1 MALAR
6 GGGQPSG
13 AERLAAWLAPPLGR
27 IGSRCRW
34 AVRARLEGLIPS
46 SAAMSGRVRCRSRYW
61 PQPPFVDLHPRRP
74 ARWWDRDAI
83 VLQGAPEGVL
93 ADMGFGPDGPQGA
106 SFVDNELLKSFP
118 GELCGERVSP
128 RRLTPGRS
136 QPEDGAGVVVSE
148 VARGRG

>member
-1 MALAR
+1 L
-6 GGGQPSG
+6 GGSSQVGRAHPELGGDVWEG
-13 AERLAAWLAPPLGR
+13 AVPVEVLG
-27 IGSRCRW
+27 
-34 AVRARLEGLIPS
+34 
-46 SAAMSGRVRCRSRYW
+46 

-83 VLQGAPEGVL
+83 ALQGAPEGVL

-136 QPEDGAGVVVSE
+136 QPEMGRVSSYEKSHVVEADAEALGDIAWGQSL
-148 VARGRG
+148 A